1 MSTKELLALARKEKL
16 VASYMPDIMKAVK
29 LKPLPRLCTRAELG
43 RCLRKRFNSDADI
56 LPKLV
61 YQDCI
66 TPANLTKVQA
76 APCLLLQGVSLS
88 RTPNSGEI
96 EIQASLID

>member
-66 TPANLTKVQA
+66 TPTD
-76 APCLLLQGVSLS
+76 
-88 RTPNSGEI
+88 E
-96 EIQASLID
+96 